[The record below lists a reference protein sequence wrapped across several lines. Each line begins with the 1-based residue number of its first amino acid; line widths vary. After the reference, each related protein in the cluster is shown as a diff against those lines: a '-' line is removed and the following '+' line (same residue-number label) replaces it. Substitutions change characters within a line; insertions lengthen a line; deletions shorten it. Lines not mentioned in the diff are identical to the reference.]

1 MNQPIKRHNALQ
13 PLSREHHNALLF
25 CWKIR
30 EGIKR
35 QVEPERIKQYV
46 NWFWK
51 THLANHFQTEERYI
65 FPILPAIN
73 DNIKQAISEHRTLQQ
88 LFETI
93 KKLYNHSASLKK
105 HYQSTFALKKEF
117 YSTRFN

>member
-35 QVEPERIKQYV
+35 HVEPERIKQYV

-73 DNIKQAISEHRTLQQ
+73 DNVKQAISEQRTLQQ
-88 LFETI
+88 LFETDKEI
-93 KKLYNHSASLKK
+93 VQSFSLI
-105 HYQSTFALKKEF
+105 E
-117 YSTRFN
+117 